1 MKKHSSIIKK
11 SNEIYN
17 NASQE
22 YGDSSSAVLWDDQQ
36 SQYIRFKQIIN
47 HIGCDEHSSILDVG
61 CGNAELYKFL
71 NFNGFKG
78 SYTGF
83 DINDSLLDQ
92 AKKKYK
98 NINCKNVDI
107 LNHTI
112 SEKYDY
118 VVVSGLFNSNYG
130 QDMNWFYSML
140 EALNNLTRK
149 KIIFNAIS
157 DYVNFKDE
165 SLFYI
170 DPKKVLNYSIVH
182 ISDNVSIIHGE
193 LPYNFTC
200 IIDKSK
206 QWKSIN
212 RE

>member
-1 MKKHSSIIKK
+1 MKNHSLIIEK

-17 NASQE
+17 RSSE
-22 YGDSSSAVLWDDQQ
+22 KYGHSSSAVLWDDQQ
-36 SQYIRFKQIIN
+36 SQYIRFGQITKHIN
-47 HIGCDEHSSILDVG
+47 FDDSTTILDVG

-78 SYTGF
+78 KYTGF
-83 DINDSLLDQ
+83 DINDSLLEQ
-92 AKKKYK
+92 AKLQYK
-98 NINCKNVDI
+98 NIDCQNVDI
-107 LNHTI
+107 LNCNETN
-112 SEKYDY
+112 KYDY

-130 QDMNWFYSML
+130 QDIKWFFNML
-140 EALNNLTRK
+140 EALNKFSNK

-157 DYVNFKDE
+157 NYVNFKDK

-170 DPKKVLNYSIVH
+170 DPKEVLDFIIQN
-182 ISDNVSIIHGE
+182 ISSNVSIMHGE

-200 IIDKSK
+200 VIDKSQ
-206 QWKSIN
+206 QWKSLN

>member
-1 MKKHSSIIKK
+1 MKNHSLIINR

-17 NASQE
+17 ESSE
-22 YGDSSSAVLWDDQQ
+22 RFGHSSSAVLWDDQQ
-36 SQYIRFKQIIN
+36 SQYIRFGQITKHIN
-47 HIGCDEHSSILDVG
+47 FDENTSILDVG

-78 SYTGF
+78 NYTGF
-83 DINDSLLDQ
+83 DINDTLLEQ
-92 AKKKYK
+92 AKIQYK
-98 NINCKNVDI
+98 NIDCQNVDI
-107 LNHTI
+107 LNQNI
-112 SEKYDY
+112 NKKYDY

-130 QDMNWFYSML
+130 QDINWIFEMIK
-140 EALNNLTRK
+140 ALDQFSNK

-157 DYVNFKDE
+157 NYVNFKDE

-170 DPKKVLNYSIVH
+170 DPKEILDFSIQN
-182 ISDNVSIIHGE
+182 ISSNVSIIHGE

-200 IIDKSK
+200 IIDKSQ
-206 QWKSIN
+206 QWKSLN